1 MQSPQSSL
9 AAIFLSREKDQH
21 ANSNPPSL
29 LILRISNG
37 CWRPCLVQPFSA
49 HQRSG
54 LLGLND
60 PVAVVQGHL
69 RVEESW
75 MEIKGIKFRMRTFLD
90 LEWSFLAFCAQFYR
104 LLATPSRF
112 DLICK
117 CASHLHIHS
126 PAFSKSPWEEEE
138 EEEERFAN
146 FAWIGPGM
154 EGGGSQEIVKSWRS
168 REREKRAILS

>member
-1 MQSPQSSL
+1 M
-9 AAIFLSREKDQH
+9 
-21 ANSNPPSL
+21 
-29 LILRISNG
+29 
-37 CWRPCLVQPFSA
+37 QPFSA

-75 MEIKGIKFRMRTFLD
+75 MEIKDIKFRMRTFLD

-146 FAWIGPGM
+146 FAWIG
-154 EGGGSQEIVKSWRS
+154 
-168 REREKRAILS
+168 KRAKKLSKVGDRSEK